1 MFFKEVILMYLDNY
15 YPRTMYN
22 SFIFIQTI
30 LLESTNCDQEASKN
44 NYVKSLS
51 NYQKVIP
58 NVIGQLKKA
67 ALKNMFA

>member
-1 MFFKEVILMYLDNY
+1 MYLDNY

-30 LLESTNCDQEASKN
+30 LLESTNCDQEVSKN

-58 NVIGQLKKA
+58 NVIGQLKKT